1 MNEAPVFKVDLSNC
15 DREPIHIS
23 GAVQPH
29 GVLLVLAPDS
39 LDILQLSR
47 NTDAW
52 FGLSWQELLGSNA
65 SRLFGAE
72 TLRRLREITTRDEP
86 RIINPLRAT
95 TVGGRV
101 LSASVHRASEGV
113 LVELEDAAVDEG
125 PAFRE
130 FQTRARLGLA
140 RLQHAVGVVD
150 MCVEAARELRG
161 LTGFDRV
168 MVYRFDRHDNGHV
181 IAESKRDELESY
193 LDLHYPASDIPAQAR
208 RLYTLNHLR
217 AIVDVNYAPV
227 PIEPAVSPV
236 TSSPLDLSFSILR
249 SVSPIHVEYLKNM
262 GISASLSVSLVVGGR
277 LWGLFICHHYAPRLV
292 PYEVRV
298 TCEHFSQLLSW
309 QVAAQER
316 ADRLEQ
322 RSLGDERLRGLL
334 EQLTAHMDL
343 HEGISKGSAEFL
355 GLVEAEGGALVH
367 AGKIMAFGLTPQ
379 PEQLAEIV
387 PWLRERTVDGPLYT
401 EHLPS
406 LLPAAS
412 AFVTTAAGLL
422 AVRLDPMGETYLLW
436 FRPEV
441 VQTVHW
447 AGDPNKTASL
457 KDGAPRLS
465 PRGSFALWKET
476 VQGQSLPWQAWQVDV
491 AVDAGHAVASVALK
505 HLAVLAAL
513 NRELTA
519 TTDALRAANLAKD
532 EFLAILSHE
541 LRTPLSAML
550 GWVRLLR
557 GGRLEPERAAHGL
570 EVVERNAQAQAKLIE
585 DLLDVSRIITGKMRL
600 DVLAVNLLDVI
611 HAAVESVRHGVE
623 AKQITL
629 ATVLDP
635 RAAIVMGDA
644 ARLQQVL
651 WNLLT
656 NAVKFTPKAGRV
668 SVHLTRTES
677 VADITITDNGEGIAP
692 EFLPHVF
699 ERFRQSESGS
709 ARKHQG
715 LGLGLAI
722 VRHLVELHGGTVSVH
737 SDGAG
742 RGATFRI
749 VLPLAPVART
759 NGPATPR
766 PSSAPMQLGGV
777 RVLVV
782 EDEPDARELLVM
794 ELSQCG
800 VEARSVD
807 NAREGLRLIQELR
820 PDVLISDIGMPEM
833 DGYALIA
840 AVRQLPPASGGQ
852 TPAIAL
858 TAFGSS
864 QDRTRAF
871 LAGFDA
877 HLPKPVEPD
886 ELAAVLLNLTG
897 RRKGPA
903 PQKA

>member
-1 MNEAPVFKVDLSNC
+1 MSEGFKVDLSNC
-15 DREPIHIS
+15 EREPIHIS

-29 GVLLVLAPDS
+29 GVLLVLEPSS
-39 LDILQLSR
+39 LAILQLSK

-52 FGLSWQELLGSNA
+52 FGAPWQALAGANA
-65 SRLFGAE
+65 NQLFDAE
-72 TLRRLREITTRDEP
+72 TLVRLREITTRGDP
-86 RIINPLRAT
+86 RIVNPLPAM
-95 TVGGRV
+95 TVGGRR
-101 LSASVHRASEGV
+101 LSASVYSASEGLV
-113 LVELEDAAVDEG
+113 VELEDTAIDEG

-140 RLQHAVGVVD
+140 RLQQALGVLD
-150 MCVEAARELRG
+150 MCRQAARELRE

-181 IAESKRDELESY
+181 IAEHKRDDLESY

-217 AIVDVNYAPV
+217 AIVDVNYEPV

-236 TSSPLDLSFSILR
+236 TGAPLDLSFSVLR

-262 GISASLSVSLVVGGR
+262 GIAASLSVSLVVGGR

-292 PYEVRV
+292 PYEVRA
-298 TCEHFSQLLSW
+298 TCEHYSQLLSW

-316 ADRLEQ
+316 ADRLER
-322 RSLGDERLRGLL
+322 RSKGDERLRALL

-343 HEGISKGSAEFL
+343 HEGISKGSADFV

-367 AGKIMAFGLTPQ
+367 AGKIIAFGVTPQ
-379 PEQLAEIV
+379 QEQIAALI
-387 PWLRERTVDGPLYT
+387 PWLRERTLDGPFYT
-401 EHLPS
+401 EQLTALSP
-406 LLPAAS
+406 PAS
-412 AFVTTAAGLL
+412 ELESTSAGLL

-441 VQTVHW
+441 VQNVNW
-447 AGDPNKTASL
+447 AGDPNKTVSL

-476 VQGQSLPWQAWQVDV
+476 VRGQSLPWHDWQVDV

-519 TTDALRAANLAKD
+519 TTEELRAANLAKD
-532 EFLAILSHE
+532 EFLAVLSHE

-570 EVVERNAQAQAKLIE
+570 DVIERNAQAQAKLIE

-611 HAAVESVRHGVE
+611 HAAVESVRHSVE

-629 ATVLDP
+629 GTVLDP
-635 RAAIVMGDA
+635 KASIVMGDA

-656 NAVKFTPKAGRV
+656 NAVKFTRKGGRV
-668 SVHLTRTES
+668 NVHLTRTES
-677 VADITITDNGEGIAP
+677 VAEITISDNGEGIPP

-699 ERFRQSESGS
+699 ERFRQAQSGS
-709 ARKHQG
+709 ARTHQG

-722 VRHLVELHGGTVSVH
+722 VRHLVELHGGTVSA
-737 SDGAG
+737 SSAGQGKGAL
-742 RGATFRI
+742 FRI
-749 VLPLAPVART
+749 VLPLAPVARS
-759 NGPATPR
+759 NGPTTPR
-766 PSSAPMQLGGV
+766 PEPAPSKLGGV

-782 EDEPDARELLVM
+782 EDEPDARELLVT
-794 ELSQCG
+794 ELGQFG
-800 VEARSVD
+800 VEARAVD
-807 NAREGLRLIQELR
+807 NAPEALRLLEQLR

-833 DGYALIA
+833 DGYSLIA
-840 AVRQLPPASGGQ
+840 AVRKLSASSGGR
-852 TPAIAL
+852 TPAVAL
-858 TAFGSS
+858 TAFGTS

-886 ELAAVLLNLTG
+886 ELAAVLLSLTG
-897 RRKGPA
+897 RRA
-903 PQKA
+903 PS